1 MKSNLLL
8 RIRERLLKQSRSHS
22 IFSIPII
29 TLLIYVMLGVFFG
42 FLIINFVNIMLFKN
56 VDNVNLKDQASSK
69 YDRHLVDHAERG
81 KIKDRD
87 GNILARDTEA
97 YQIAVIVGQD
107 FDNHIEDANEVAKAL
122 SEIIDMEEKEI
133 LKVINDGI
141 EKGLYQVEFGDK
153 GRNVD
158 YKGKQKIEEQEL
170 KGIIFTPTIKRSYP
184 NGIFASHLIGYAE
197 LDEEGQIDGRVGIEK
212 EYDKE
217 MTGKD
222 GFKDYNVDSW
232 NYIVPGTMESKKS
245 VDGMDVELTIDS
257 NIQLYLEESL
267 DEMEEHFEPEE
278 LFAFV
283 ADAKTGEI
291 LGAGQRPSFNP
302 DTREGFG
309 NSWLNMLYEYQFEP
323 GSTFKVFTLAAAIE
337 EGKYDPNQ
345 YYMTGQRQVMD
356 STIYDWE
363 KSGWG
368 SITYNEGLQYS
379 SNTLVMDLMDNVGPK
394 KMLEYYKNFGFG
406 EATGSEFSTEASGQI
421 VFDNELQQKTTSFGQ
436 TISTTPIQMIQGFTA
451 LLNDGM
457 MKKPYVIKSVRDTET
472 DEVVY
477 RGQERNVE
485 QVISKETAEKTM
497 DEMNTLVGGSLNW
510 NSSYELDDYT
520 VTGKSGTA
528 QIYDADAGGYLSGEY
543 EFLTSFIGYAPVED
557 PRVIIYYGVKRASK
571 NKSDTWDY
579 GVSKGF
585 NPLMERSLK
594 YLELKDVNRSDE
606 IETIPVEDFTG
617 QDVSDVDILH
627 NDLLNQVYIGEGTT
641 VEDYYPKHTEMLP
654 GEVIVIQ
661 TDGEKT
667 MPDLRGYSKRDAIL
681 IMDYLGIK
689 SNFKGDGYVTEQT
702 IKPGEPLGDKQKI
715 SFTLKMKDSNK

>member
-107 FDNHIEDANEVAKAL
+107 FDNHIEDADEVAKAL

-184 NGIFASHLIGYAE
+184 NGIFASHLIGFAE
-197 LDEEGQIDGRVGIEK
+197 LDEDGQIDGRVGIEK

-232 NYIVPGTMESKKS
+232 NYIVPGTMESKKA

-278 LFAFV
+278 VFAFV

-337 EGKYDPNQ
+337 EGEYNPNQ

-379 SNTLVMDLMDNVGPK
+379 SNTLMMDLMDNVGPK

-406 EATGSEFSTEASGQI
+406 EPTGSEFSTETSGQI

-457 MKKPYVIKSVRDTET
+457 LKKPYVIKSVRDTET

-477 RGQERNVE
+477 RGQERNVK

-497 DEMNTLVGGSLNW
+497 DEMNTLVGGSLNR

-528 QIYDADAGGYLSGEY
+528 QIYDADKGGYLSGEY

-557 PRVIIYYGVKRASK
+557 PRVIVYYGVKRASK

-585 NPLMERSLK
+585 NPLMERTLK

-617 QDVSDVDILH
+617 QDVSDVDILQ

-641 VEDYYPKHTEMLP
+641 VEDYYPKHTEMIP

>member
-22 IFSIPII
+22 TFSIPII

-56 VDNVNLKDQASSK
+56 VDNVNLKEQASSK
-69 YDRHLVDHAERG
+69 YDRHLVDYAERG

-107 FDNHIEDANEVAKAL
+107 YDNHIEDANEVAKAL

-232 NYIVPGTMESKKS
+232 NYIVPGTMESKKA

-278 LFAFV
+278 VFAFV

-337 EGKYDPNQ
+337 EGEYDPNQ

-379 SNTLVMDLMDNVGPK
+379 SNTLMMDLMDNVGPK

-406 EATGSEFSTEASGQI
+406 EPTGSEFSTEASGQI
-421 VFDNELQQKTTSFGQ
+421 VFDNELQQKITSFGQ

-457 MKKPYVIKSVRDTET
+457 MKKPYVIKSVRDAET

-497 DEMNTLVGGSLNW
+497 DEMNTLVGGSLNR

-520 VTGKSGTA
+520 VTGKTGTA
-528 QIYDADAGGYLSGEY
+528 QIYDADKGGYLSGDY
-543 EFLTSFIGYAPVED
+543 ESLTSFIGYAPVED
-557 PRVIIYYGVKRASK
+557 PRVIVYYGVKRASK

-585 NPLMERSLK
+585 NPLMERTLK

-617 QDVSDVDILH
+617 QDVSDVDILQ